1 MNSEDSNTL
10 TVINYFKNNYI
21 KMIVFISVTLFLTS
35 VLSHKY
41 YKDND
46 QYSSS
51 VKIRVNGSAKWNL
64 GDFTNPHL
72 DVLYFLEKTDFKD
85 VKLIQRSHSN
95 NIIQI
100 KIPHKSLDKNNNED
114 VKKLKKIMEEYK
126 QSIIERVNYHTD
138 NIEKKLKDR
147 VLKSKSE
154 IIQQSYN
161 LKIDHLLQKRETLF
175 FHLENKILYNF
186 EYDGKIDII
195 KAKRKMAKNL
205 VISLMLSIILII
217 LSLWIKLFIREIKK
231 NS

>member
-1 MNSEDSNTL
+1 
-10 TVINYFKNNYI
+10 
-21 KMIVFISVTLFLTS
+21 
-35 VLSHKY
+35 
-41 YKDND
+41 
-46 QYSSS
+46 
-51 VKIRVNGSAKWNL
+51 
-64 GDFTNPHL
+64 
-72 DVLYFLEKTDFKD
+72 
-85 VKLIQRSHSN
+85 
-95 NIIQI
+95 
-100 KIPHKSLDKNNNED
+100 
-114 VKKLKKIMEEYK
+114 MEEYK

-161 LKIDHLLQKRETLF
+161 LKIDHLLQKRETFF